1 MFREELNISNKGF
14 DSDFSNFVSK
24 KEFVDKKISSSVYE
38 IIKDVSL
45 RGDDALIEITKKLD
59 NHSIQDFFV
68 SEEEINN
75 SFKRVNK
82 KVISALEFS
91 FKNIIDFHSQ
101 CFDSLHLE
109 SSDQEVHRI
118 LKPIRSALMYVP
130 GGKASYPSSVLMAA
144 GPAIVSQVKDLYLS
158 TPFIDGYS
166 NDLTI
171 AAAKVAG
178 IKNIA
183 KLGGA
188 QALAAFSFGTV
199 SIPKVD
205 KIVGPGNSY
214 VAEAKRQLFGTVGID
229 SIAGPSEI
237 VVLADE
243 TSSPELVAWD
253 LMAQAEHDEDATS
266 ILICTSSEV
275 INEVKNII
283 LNELPN
289 LDRELIIKSSL
300 KTNGLVIKIENLEQ
314 SIKLINRFAP
324 EHLNLAFENKVIDV
338 KDLTAGIIL
347 EGSDSAVSLS
357 DYVLGPSHIL
367 PTNTSSRFS
376 SPLSVED
383 FMVSSTKVGIRS
395 QANKALYNKLIDTAS
410 IIARAEGL
418 TAHAISAEKR
428 KKN

>member
-14 DSDFSNFVSK
+14 DSAFNNFLTK
-24 KEFVDKKISSSVYE
+24 KEFVDQKIISSVTE
-38 IIKDVSL
+38 IIKAVSS
-45 RGDDALIEITKKLD
+45 RGDEALIDLTKELD
-59 NHSIQDFFV
+59 NHLIEGFFV
-68 SEEEINN
+68 SEKEVNHSFKEIN
-75 SFKRVNK
+75 KE
-82 KVISALEFS
+82 VISALEFS
-91 FKNIIDFHSQ
+91 FRNIIDFHSN
-101 CFDSLHLE
+101 CFDSLNIGT
-109 SSDQEVHRI
+109 SDSEVSRI

-144 GPAIVSQVKDLYLS
+144 GPAIACQVKELYLT
-158 TPFIDGYS
+158 TPSMDGKI

-178 IKNIA
+178 INKIA

-188 QALAAFSFGTV
+188 QAIAAFCFGTE

-214 VAEAKRQLFGTVGID
+214 VAEAKRQLFGMVGID

-237 VVLADE
+237 VILADE

-253 LMAQAEHDEDATS
+253 LMAQAEHDEDASS
-266 ILICTSSEV
+266 ILICTSNQV
-275 INEVKNII
+275 ISSIKEII
-283 LNELPN
+283 QNELPLLERSVIIQSSLKRN
-289 LDRELIIKSSL
+289 GLIIK
-300 KTNGLVIKIENLEQ
+300 IESLEQ
-314 SIKLINRFAP
+314 SIELINRFAP
-324 EHLNLAFENKVIDV
+324 EHLNLAFDNQTIDI

-383 FMVSSTKVGIRS
+383 FMVSSTKVGIKS
-395 QANKALYNKLIDTAS
+395 ELNKDLYNQFIHKTSVL
-410 IIARAEGL
+410 ARAEGL

-428 KKN
+428 KKS